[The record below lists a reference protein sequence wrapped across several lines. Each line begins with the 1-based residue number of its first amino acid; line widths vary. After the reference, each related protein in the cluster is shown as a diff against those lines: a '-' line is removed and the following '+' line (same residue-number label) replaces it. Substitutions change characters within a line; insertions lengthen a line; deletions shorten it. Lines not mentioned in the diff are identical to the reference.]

1 MKQFIKTY
9 FLKQD
14 EETREQIMLSW
25 DLDYNDNN
33 VDDID
38 MARLMMAH
46 DYSLHTEGSIRYAY
60 VGTPDIVKNWERFV
74 NNDPSAMYFNS
85 KLERVA

>member
-14 EETREQIMLSW
+14 EKTREQIMLSW

-33 VDDID
+33 LDDID
-38 MARLMMAH
+38 MARLMMAY
-46 DYSLHTEGSIRYAY
+46 DFSQLTEGSIRFAY
-60 VGTPDIVKNWERFV
+60 VGTSDIVNNWKKFV

-85 KLERVA
+85 KLQRVA